1 MDDLKKQAE
10 AVLFAAGDRIELSE
24 IARLCK
30 TSPNNVKNALNELKK
45 SYKNNDSGLMVV
57 DDGNFWKI
65 TVREAYIPLVQ
76 QINPRTELD
85 RTTIETLAVIAWK
98 SPILQSD
105 VIKTRTNKAYDHI
118 KELVDSGFLVKERYG
133 RSYMLRLSKK
143 FFDYFDLSD
152 KEDIKKRFKDF
163 VDINEEE
170 LIKLEKKKIKEEHEK
185 QDIDD
190 DILRETQKQLEIQ
203 QEQSTESK
211 SENLSDEVK

>member
-1 MDDLKKQAE
+1 MDELKKQAE
-10 AVLFAAGDRIELSE
+10 AVLFAAGDRIELND

-45 SYKNNDSGLMVV
+45 AYKNNDSGLMVV
-57 DDGNFWKI
+57 DDGIFWKI

-118 KELVDSGFLVKERYG
+118 KELVDSGFLVKQRHG
-133 RSYMLRLSKK
+133 RSYILRLSKK

-152 KEDIKKRFKDF
+152 KEDIKNRFKDF
-163 VDINEEE
+163 VDINEDE
-170 LIKLEKKKIKEEHEK
+170 LIELEKEKIKEEHEK
-185 QDIDD
+185 QDIDEE
-190 DILRETQKQLEIQ
+190 IPKETQKQLETQ
-203 QEQSTESK
+203 QEQSTENK

>member
-1 MDDLKKQAE
+1 MDELKRQAE
-10 AVLFAAGDRIELSE
+10 AVLFAAGDRIELND

-45 SYKNNDSGLMVV
+45 IYKNNDSGLMVV

-85 RTTIETLAVIAWK
+85 KTTIETLAVIAWK

-118 KELVDSGFLVKERYG
+118 KELVDSGFLVKERHG
-133 RSYMLRLSKK
+133 RSYILRLSKK

-152 KEDIKKRFKDF
+152 KEDIKNRFKDF
-163 VDINEEE
+163 VDINEDE
-170 LIKLEKKKIKEEHEK
+170 LVKLEKEKIKQEHEK
-185 QDIDD
+185 QDIDEGISKESQQKLELD
-190 DILRETQKQLEIQ
+190 QEQSDETEKEKQLE
-203 QEQSTESK
+203 
-211 SENLSDEVK
+211 VK